1 MRVYRRTIL
10 SVCNPLINWKSHR
23 RHGLVYGGKVIA
35 YGGKVSR
42 SRVDNEAR
50 QTAQA
55 QSLPD
60 GYFRITF
67 SACML
72 Q

>member
-35 YGGKVSR
+35 TTKV
-42 SRVDNEAR
+42 
-50 QTAQA
+50 
-55 QSLPD
+55 
-60 GYFRITF
+60 GYKELFTQNSFLFHAYLRE
-67 SACML
+67 
-72 Q
+72 